1 MARAVGLGSQFR
13 GKLGSYVGYL
23 VKNRRGRYEQA
34 VKSYQP
40 IVSNPQTFAQVMA
53 RIPLGPTQRFYNRL
67 AKIIQRGFEGVEY
80 GEPSKSEFLSL
91 NLSDYRGPYLTK
103 TDLMPR
109 PGPFILANGSLGPVS
124 VTSFGNAYFVS
135 SIAVGAADLPA
146 NVGAISTRILNYN
159 HNYQVGDQITF
170 VFCVYQGGEYVYG
183 WKSIIIDPSSD
194 EPCPWLSKYVQRL
207 GCDVAE
213 FNLADEVYAAAVIR
227 SRSNGESG
235 FLRSYARMEL
245 NPAFYQY
252 NDEAALRAAVLS
264 YMDEGA
270 DSDEWPFDP
279 IPEENQISHL
289 VMVDIIAAMV
299 DDVPSSAYQ
308 GKQCLGYV
316 TKGAEIG
323 VFYKYDTSAGTEVL
337 IDGYGNSMKYASG
350 SGQLFMTF
358 NTEYTPSMVYQD
370 AYGAIYT

>member
-23 VKNRRGRYEQA
+23 VKNRRGRYVQA

-109 PGPFILANGSLGPVS
+109 PGPFILANGSLGAVN
-124 VTSFGNAYFVS
+124 VTAFYNGYFVS
-135 SIAVGAADLPA
+135 SIMIGIAGWS
-146 NVGAISTRILNYN
+146 NVIGDISSRILRYN
-159 HNYQVGDQITF
+159 NNYQVGDQITF
-170 VFCVYQGGEYVYG
+170 VFCVYDQGEYVYG
-183 WKSIIIDPSSD
+183 WKSIILDPTSTD
-194 EPCPWLSKYVQRL
+194 TCDWLNKYTQRL
-207 GCDVAE
+207 GVNVAE
-213 FNLADEVYAAAVIR
+213 LNHSGDIYGAAVIR
-227 SRSNGESG
+227 SRSNGDAG
-235 FLRSYARMEL
+235 HLRSYARMEL

-264 YMDEGA
+264 YMDDGA

-299 DDVPSSAYQ
+299 DDVPAGAYQ

-323 VFYKYDTSAGTEVL
+323 VFYKYDTVAGTEVL
-337 IDGYGNSMKYASG
+337 LDGYGNSMKYSSG
-350 SGQLFMTF
+350 STQEFITF
-358 NTEYTPSMVYQD
+358 QTEYQPSMVYQD
-370 AYGAIYT
+370 AYGALYT